1 MTIGTIRTIDIDQ
14 EMQTAYLDYAM
25 SVIVARALPD
35 VRDGLKPVHRRIL
48 YAMHDMGLTA
58 DKTHKKSARIV
69 GEVLGKYHPHG
80 DAAVYE
86 SMVRMAQDFSLRYM
100 LVDGQGNFGSVDG
113 DNAAAMRYTEAR
125 LARIASSVLDDIDKD
140 TVEFGPNFD
149 ESLREPTI
157 LPALLPNLLVNGAS
171 GIAVGMSTNV
181 PPHNLGEVCDAL
193 IYLIDHYARA
203 DEVSI
208 EELMQFIQGPDFP
221 TGGLVFRYGKTSTGE
236 QEDLIAQSYAV
247 GRGRFVIQA
256 KAHLEEMSRNR
267 NRIVVTELPY
277 MTNKTRLLE
286 RIAELVREGRLD
298 GISDLRDESD
308 RAGMRVAIELTRTV
322 DAQQILNELFRLTP
336 MQQTFSVSLLALVD
350 GEPRLLSL
358 KKILIHYVEHR
369 REIIRRR
376 TEFDL
381 ARARARAH
389 IVEGLLIALKN
400 LDEVIQIIRSS
411 RTTETARANLMKRFQ
426 LSEIQAQAILDMPLK
441 RLAQLERQKL
451 EQEYKDLLRLI
462 AQLEALLA
470 SQSKML
476 ALIQD
481 ELRQLKATYGDAR
494 RTQIVERAKGK
505 MSAHDLL
512 PDQDV
517 WLTVT
522 RDGMIARRPLEE
534 LKPETLRALAPGA
547 DLALLRANTRH
558 YLALFSRD
566 GRSAR
571 LGLHQINEGAGS
583 HWADLSGFTRR
594 DRVAAVTT
602 IARNL
607 NGDCHLVL
615 VSRQGKVKR
624 ITLTDFLDAVNLEP
638 TTVFNLD
645 DKDEL
650 GWVMLAQGSQEL
662 VLVTRQ
668 GQAIRFKD
676 DDVRPVGLPAGGV
689 NAVKLARNDQVIFAG
704 LATPE
709 AELLTV
715 TELGYLKRSGLS
727 DFPTQGR
734 AGSGVVAHSLNARSG
749 ELAQAAVVAP
759 ESLLAVSTNQPSWH
773 ALALADVP
781 LAGRNTQGKLL
792 LPLAPGY
799 KVSGLLAAKQ
809 DKSAEQSDEAPTPR
823 PEPGRAKAS
832 QAGAKTRGQAQPAA
846 SGQLALA
853 LPSASKA
860 KSTPAAPKAKSR
872 AAQAQPIP
880 AAPTAKKTKAA
891 AAPVAA
897 PVQPTQ
903 AATSLSA
910 KKTKP
915 AAETNQPLMQPTQ
928 AQPIPAAPTAKKTK
942 AAAAP
947 VAAPVQPTQAATSP
961 SAKKTKPAAAPP
973 APAAPAAKKPLIQP
987 KDAPA
992 TVTIAEKPATRRKAS
1007 ATAETPAPK
1016 PPKARR

>member
-193 IYLIDHYARA
+193 IYLIDHYERT

-308 RAGMRVAIELTRTV
+308 RTGMRVAIELTRTV

-505 MSAHDLL
+505 MTAHDLL

-517 WLTVT
+517 WLTAT
-522 RDGMIARRPLEE
+522 RDGVIARRPLED
-534 LKPETLRALAPGA
+534 LRPEALRSLAPSA
-547 DLALLRANTRH
+547 DLALLPANTRH

-566 GRSAR
+566 GRSVR
-571 LGLHQINEGAGS
+571 LGLHQVNEGAGS

-594 DRVAAVTT
+594 DRMAAVTT

-624 ITLTDFLDAVNLEP
+624 IALTDFLDTVNLEP

-650 GWVMLAQGSQEL
+650 GWVMLAQGSQEF

-676 DDVRPVGLPAGGV
+676 EDVRPVGLPAGGV
-689 NAVKLARNDQVIFAG
+689 NAVKLARNDQVIYAG
-704 LATPE
+704 LATPQ

-715 TELGYLKRSGLS
+715 TELGYVKRSGLG

-773 ALALADVP
+773 VMALTDVP
-781 LAGRNTQGKLL
+781 LAGRNTQGKSL
-792 LPLAPGY
+792 LP
-799 KVSGLLAAKQ
+799 
-809 DKSAEQSDEAPTPR
+809 
-823 PEPGRAKAS
+823 
-832 QAGAKTRGQAQPAA
+832 
-846 SGQLALA
+846 
-853 LPSASKA
+853 
-860 KSTPAAPKAKSR
+860 
-872 AAQAQPIP
+872 
-880 AAPTAKKTKAA
+880 
-891 AAPVAA
+891 
-897 PVQPTQ
+897 
-903 AATSLSA
+903 
-910 KKTKP
+910 
-915 AAETNQPLMQPTQ
+915 
-928 AQPIPAAPTAKKTK
+928 
-942 AAAAP
+942 
-947 VAAPVQPTQAATSP
+947 
-961 SAKKTKPAAAPP
+961 
-973 APAAPAAKKPLIQP
+973 
-987 KDAPA
+987 
-992 TVTIAEKPATRRKAS
+992 
-1007 ATAETPAPK
+1007 
-1016 PPKARR
+1016 

>member
-193 IYLIDHYARA
+193 VYLIDHYERA

-308 RAGMRVAIELTRTV
+308 RTGMRVAIELTRTV

-534 LKPETLRALAPGA
+534 LKPETLRSLAPSA

-571 LGLHQINEGAGS
+571 LGLHQVNEGAGS

-650 GWVMLAQGSQEL
+650 GWVMLAQGSQEF

-676 DDVRPVGLPAGGV
+676 EDVRPVGLPAGGV
-689 NAVKLARNDQVIFAG
+689 NAVKLARSDQVIYAG
-704 LATPE
+704 LATPGT
-709 AELLTV
+709 ELLTA
-715 TELGYLKRSGLS
+715 TELGYLKRSGLD

-773 ALALADVP
+773 VMALTDVP

-792 LPLAPGY
+792 LPLAHGQ
-799 KVSGLLAAKQ
+799 KVSGLLTVRQ
-809 DKSAEQSDEAPTPR
+809 DKSAELSDEAPLPR
-823 PEPGRAKAS
+823 PEPSRRKAS
-832 QAGAKTRGQAQPAA
+832 QAGAKTRSQAQPAA
-846 SGQLALA
+846 SSQLALA
-853 LPSASKA
+853 LPAAPKA

-872 AAQAQPIP
+872 AAQAQPRP
-880 AAPTAKKTKAA
+880 AASTAKKVNRAAASVAAPAQPTLTPAPTSAKKTKPAAATNQPLIQPKEPPPATAAPAAREAKPA

-897 PVQPTQ
+897 PVQPT
-903 AATSLSA
+903 L
-910 KKTKP
+910 
-915 AAETNQPLMQPTQ
+915 
-928 AQPIPAAPTAKKTK
+928 
-942 AAAAP
+942 AAA
-947 VAAPVQPTQAATSP
+947 SS

-992 TVTIAEKPATRRKAS
+992 PVTVAEKPATRRKAG
-1007 ATAETPAPK
+1007 AAAETPAPK

>member
-1 MTIGTIRTIDIDQ
+1 MNIGIIRSIDIDQ

-48 YAMHDMGLTA
+48 YAMHDMGLTF

-80 DAAVYE
+80 DSAVYE

-125 LARIASSVLDDIDKD
+125 LARIASTVLGDIDKD

-203 DEVSI
+203 DDVAI
-208 EELMQFIQGPDFP
+208 EDLMQFIQGPDFP
-221 TGGLVFRYGKTSTGE
+221 TGGLVFRYGRSSTGE
-236 QEDLIAQSYAV
+236 QEDLIAQSYAL
-247 GRGRFVIQA
+247 GKGRFVIQA

-286 RIAELVREGRLD
+286 RIAELVREGRLE

-308 RAGMRVAIELTRTV
+308 RAGMRIAIELTRTV

-350 GEPRLLSL
+350 GEPRMLSL
-358 KKILIHYVEHR
+358 KKILLHYIDHR

-381 ARARARAH
+381 TRARARAH
-389 IVEGLLIALKN
+389 IIEGLLIALKN

-411 RTTETARANLMKRFQ
+411 RTTETARVNLMKRFQ

-470 SQSKML
+470 SPAKIL

-481 ELRQLKATYGDAR
+481 ELRELKATYGDAR

-505 MSAHDLL
+505 MTANDLL

-517 WLTVT
+517 WLTVS
-522 RDGMIARRPLEE
+522 REGLIARRPYEE
-534 LKPETLRALAPGA
+534 LKPDALRALAPSA

-566 GRSAR
+566 GRAAR
-571 LGLHQINEGAGS
+571 LGLHQVNEGAGS

-594 DRVAAVTT
+594 DRMTAVVT
-602 IARNL
+602 IAREL

-615 VSRQGKVKR
+615 VSRQGKIKR
-624 ITLTDFLDAVNLEP
+624 VALTDFLDSVNLEP
-638 TTVFNLD
+638 VVVFNLD

-650 GWVMLAQGSQEL
+650 GWVMLAQGSQTL
-662 VLVTRQ
+662 LLATRQ

-676 DDVRPVGLPAGGV
+676 EEVRPMGLAAGGV
-689 NAVKLARNDQVIFAG
+689 NAIKLAAKDQVIYAG
-704 LATPE
+704 LAPAE
-709 AELLTV
+709 AELLTA
-715 TELGYLKRSGLS
+715 TELGYLKRSALTE
-727 DFPTQGR
+727 FPIQGR
-734 AGSGVVAHSLNARSG
+734 AGSGVVAHGLNARSG
-749 ELAQAAVVAP
+749 ELAQAAVVAA
-759 ESLLAVSTNQPSWH
+759 ESLLAVGASPASWH
-773 ALALADVP
+773 VVALADAP
-781 LAGRNTQGKLL
+781 LAGRNTQGKAL
-792 LPLAPGY
+792 LPLARVE
-799 KVSGLLAAKQ
+799 KVTGLLVVKRDSAAPPE
-809 DKSAEQSDEAPTPR
+809 DAPPAAPVET
-823 PEPGRAKAS
+823 GRRKAS
-832 QAGAKTRGQAQPAA
+832 ASAATAKSRPAA

-853 LPSASKA
+853 LPTARKARASAAAPPAPAKAAPKKAKAAAAVAPAPATPAPAASKKTKA
-860 KSTPAAPKAKSR
+860 APASSAPATTITPAPTAPLTAPAATVAPKKTKAAATLAPAPAAP
-872 AAQAQPIP
+872 
-880 AAPTAKKTKAA
+880 KKTKAA
-891 AAPVAA
+891 AAPAPPVPATTVALTA
-897 PVQPTQ
+897 D
-903 AATSLSA
+903 TS
-910 KKTKP
+910 
-915 AAETNQPLMQPTQ
+915 
-928 AQPIPAAPTAKKTK
+928 KKTK
-942 AAAAP
+942 AAPAP
-947 VAAPVQPTQAATSP
+947 S
-961 SAKKTKPAAAPP
+961 
-973 APAAPAAKKPLIQP
+973 APAAQKPLIQP
-987 KDAPA
+987 KDVAP
-992 TVTIAEKPATRRKAS
+992 
-1007 ATAETPAPK
+1007 TAAPK
-1016 PPKARR
+1016 ADAVPGKPPAKSPRGKSAPR